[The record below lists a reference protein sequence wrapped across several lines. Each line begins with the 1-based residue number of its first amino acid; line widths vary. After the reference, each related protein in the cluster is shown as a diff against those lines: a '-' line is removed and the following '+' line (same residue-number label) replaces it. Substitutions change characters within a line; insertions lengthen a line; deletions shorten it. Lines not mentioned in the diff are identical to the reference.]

1 MQTDGTRRWGNNES
15 GCCTHF
21 FPGGGPGAYGD
32 SAPNITPD
40 PEHGIGDWSKRDLD
54 FLLEFG
60 MLPNGDFA
68 GDSMSDVIED
78 NTSHLTPEDRR
89 AIAVYIQSLPPLAE
103 RGSD

>member
-1 MQTDGTRRWGNNES
+1 
-15 GCCTHF
+15 
-21 FPGGGPGAYGD
+21 
-32 SAPNITPD
+32 
-40 PEHGIGDWSKRDLD
+40 
-54 FLLEFG
+54 LLEFG

-78 NTSHLTPEDRR
+78 STSHLTPEDRR